1 MAIGQAIAAKPFEAV
16 GVTTCRGAIQVDLT
30 SSVPGADNIFAG
42 GDAVSGPATVIR
54 AVAAGK
60 VAAANIDN
68 FLGFD
73 HKMHC
78 EVDIPPA
85 HLTNTPPCGRVNLK
99 NRQLTDYHGNFD
111 LLKEGMSEQ
120 EATQEASRCL
130 RCDHFGYGI
139 FQGGRSKEW

>member
-1 MAIGQAIAAKPFEAV
+1 MAALWTQPQIISLYGRDGRPAPAKAQEKEFRIPCDYVIVAIGQAIAAKPFEAV

-85 HLTNTPPCGRVNLK
+85 HLTNTPP
-99 NRQLTDYHGNFD
+99 
-111 LLKEGMSEQ
+111 
-120 EATQEASRCL
+120 
-130 RCDHFGYGI
+130 
-139 FQGGRSKEW
+139 